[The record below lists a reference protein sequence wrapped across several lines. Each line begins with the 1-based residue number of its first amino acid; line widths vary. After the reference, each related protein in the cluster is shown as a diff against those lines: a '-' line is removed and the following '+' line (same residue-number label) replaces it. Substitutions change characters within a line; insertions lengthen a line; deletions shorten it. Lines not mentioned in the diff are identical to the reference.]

1 MWFIRK
7 KQTIWRLWGCNLIF
21 FCKFFLSDYLTSQIL
36 VALYTKEQQNQNV
49 QFQSFVVILWSIESY
64 LRLPIKFL
72 LVFFSLKSSR
82 RNKHFWLY
90 SSRLIVG
97 LFFVVLCF
105 NKPNWSELGSTTQC
119 QLSSNVFSCTYVCF
133 IRLNLSVNLNFFR

>member
-21 FCKFFLSDYLTSQIL
+21 FCKIFLSDYLTSQIL
-36 VALYTKEQQNQNV
+36 AGLYTKEQQNQNV

-72 LVFFSLKSSR
+72 LVFFPLSLVDEVNTFDCIR
-82 RNKHFWLY
+82 HDL
-90 SSRLIVG
+90 LLV
-97 LFFVVLCF
+97 FFVVLCF